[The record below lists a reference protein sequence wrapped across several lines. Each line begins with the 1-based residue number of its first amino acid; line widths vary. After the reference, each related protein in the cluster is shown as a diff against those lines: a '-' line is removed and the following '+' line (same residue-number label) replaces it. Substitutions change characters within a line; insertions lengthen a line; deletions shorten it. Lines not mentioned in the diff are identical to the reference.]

1 MQSQPNNR
9 LSNAI
14 VLGNGKSRLN
24 IKLNGL
30 KSFSTIY
37 GCNALYRDFTPD
49 HLIAVDAKMINE
61 IIKTDY
67 QKENL
72 VWTNHNKLIE
82 NTEYLNFLPQHRGWS
97 SGPTALWLA
106 CLNNHLTIYIIGF
119 DFYGIDGLVNNVY
132 AGTFNYK
139 QEHEPATFFGNWL
152 FQTNQI
158 IIDYP
163 YVNFI
168 IVGNDKLPDNMLSHT
183 NLMLMSIG
191 DFNKIAINP

>member
-1 MQSQPNNR
+1 MAQFD
-9 LSNAI
+9 AF

-24 IKLNGL
+24 FNLDNL
-30 KSFSTIY
+30 KSFGTIY

-49 HLIAVDAKMINE
+49 YLIAVDAKMINE

-67 QKENL
+67 HKKHQ
-72 VWTNHNKLIE
+72 VWTNRNKLI
-82 NTEYLNFLPQHRGWS
+82 NDIDSLNFFPQHRGWS
-97 SGPTALWLA
+97 SGPSALWLA
-106 CLNNHLTIYIIGF
+106 CLNEHTTIHIIGF
-119 DFYGIDGLVNNVY
+119 DFYGINGLVNNVY

-139 QEHEPATFFGNWL
+139 NENEPATYCGNWL

-168 IVGNDKLPDNMLSHT
+168 IVGDSELPDNMISHT
-183 NLMLMSIG
+183 NLTLMSVN
-191 DFNKIAINP
+191 DFKIDING